1 MPDPKE
7 KEESQD
13 VEPMQPIEPDAPVE
27 KPGEAPDET
36 PVADRQGDT
45 A

>member
-1 MPDPKE
+1 MPDP

-13 VEPMQPIEPDAPVE
+13 VEPMQPDAPVE
-27 KPGEAPDET
+27 KPDEAPEE
-36 PVADRQGDT
+36 PVARQGDT